1 MVENVRLSI
10 SACQRRLTEYSTTRD
25 IGFGGIESTAW
36 GAIKEFGV
44 PVLVFKP
51 QIKEMG
57 KRKGYGMSETHFL
70 FSIQIGGDQIGSKV
84 PISTKTSCEWGTG
97 VG

>member
-1 MVENVRLSI
+1 MENVCLSI
-10 SACQRRLTEYSTTRD
+10 SACQRWLTEYSTTWD
-25 IGFGGIESTAW
+25 ISSGGIESMAW

-70 FSIQIGGDQIGSKV
+70 FTIQIGGDQIGSKV
-84 PISTKTSCEWGTG
+84 PISTKNSCERRTG